1 MLGSDLME
9 TTSLQ
14 DALEKLQSEAISVSW
29 PRKSVPPAWMH
40 YANGFKI
47 LQTLT
52 VQTVWPTVLRV
63 LLKYLARQIQAL
75 VKTGYSENFC
85 CDFNYVLCGRKTSFR
100 ADAAA
105 TFVQAIRAAFRK
117 VEGSQA
123 LPAGLEA
130 TARLIRLAE
139 GDLDVPFVCQ
149 KALSLLRSCGQ
160 PASAC
165 LAAIAVRCSLSFR
178 DWLLQH
184 HDDFVAGISNAW
196 AQHRSIEN
204 MELVLRFA
212 LSLDDFT
219 VREAQLLVP
228 LVADTLEADARA
240 DASLAASRF
249 RGSGNRSAPLAR
261 LADLLAALVW
271 RASGASGSSAAA
283 EICNQI
289 EKRCL
294 VRLSESHGRE
304 LCADEAAVVKLCAAV
319 LRQLD
324 KGARL
329 QIELPWLQASL
340 AALLSAATWAHLGQ
354 EKAATADVLDS
365 LLCRDFGASLASPGI
380 VENLPVITTSAGFA
394 AQVCSAADY
403 ARAALAQGASHS
415 NFWHLLAVVLLLCPA
430 ASTKELS
437 QEFLQVAQK
446 ATTTQSNPA
455 LRSCVLAA
463 ARLQTSS
470 TEQQQRLLEGM
481 AAEAPEFGE
490 SFLCISGASS
500 THLEELQRLR
510 ADDVSEAFP
519 DADDFLVG
527 FPPPEQLGKVPGA
540 AFAAALRHRHT
551 ARLRTESELRCRS
564 AAASLNGSAE
574 GAGASGLG
582 SEMDEVLLLHA
593 RSAVALRRQRQEEAP
608 LGSSGRGAGAVGFA
622 ATWALFDCRLQAARA
637 AQDPSKETD
646 LQQQTPVL
654 LALIP
659 AVGLLLWLPQASGSR
674 PQRALV
680 ESLRRLLQFAH
691 ALLSAP
697 AERFANLAL
706 STPTPEAFCAALAGL
721 LWRLAGFG
729 GLALEEFASLLATVA
744 ETIAAG
750 SLVSA
755 EKFKL
760 LVAAAVVEGSFED
773 SAAEPCLALAALRLA
788 AVDLSWYL
796 EHQPIWR
803 QPPPGLAATAEAVM
817 EAWCT
822 SALPVSTL
830 EWESF
835 LDTAKKLLS
844 ACEASWRRGYDGVL
858 RSALRRLWAQEA
870 DGRPQP
876 KARLEALAQG
886 NFALGERG
894 RVALAAVLTQS
905 LRFLR
910 ALDMTE
916 EVQLAADTC
925 MSVIPDLILKDSSP
939 EVQLE
944 VAKTSIHVL
953 FETFESDPLLEELKP
968 LVDRVMTQEAAD
980 SVTLVGMQVAIEVAC
995 QGYMHRVLPRI
1006 CAEVKAQLRSTARK
1020 ALGVLDEEMGFATA
1034 SGTEPSPLA
1043 LVFRAPIFLAVLRA
1057 RHRLTQLPLSDLGLA
1072 AAGVAALPGRGQ
1084 RWGLGRH
1091 FAAAVAAIVLSE
1103 DFAALG
1109 EVAPCCGMGA
1119 SSAEFQELL
1128 GVPLAACTVPLRR
1141 SLAGLQERLGEQQVA
1156 TLLKTKAGQIFAFAL
1171 QLPLL
1176 TYDEP
1181 CYKDQTNPAA
1191 VAAAFREVA
1200 GAYEWADTKKFVA
1213 RHFRELIFY
1222 LDPMIRTW
1230 APFVPKAVLELLRA
1244 VVDWM
1249 GHVTGSR
1256 LRLLLALLLQH
1267 GERLR
1272 GRDRSDLSTIVGQV
1286 LTAASGSPSDG
1297 LARLARQRDE
1307 TLRWSLAEVQQPG
1320 TDARSPAL
1328 AVLLGVLRALRQN
1341 EAVSWLHL
1349 QLESILPRLPA
1360 ELQKAIGDATGG
1372 VLVEEAADGERPMK
1386 RLRRTATARLGTDSA
1401 LKQLAPVRPGLSWGP
1416 APPPDLGCVVRAL
1429 DPTPGPTAAPEE
1441 VMQRSLQLL
1450 AQAQPL
1456 KQLREDPSLARA
1468 LASGLAVLCPVATVK
1483 ASEGETSDPVELL
1496 IPRAAGRVDELLGS
1510 VALLGATQLQAHPS
1524 ARVRQLAGNALRHLV
1539 STQRSL
1545 CVASKKLLME
1555 ILDPKHL
1562 FLEDI
1567 EDLLSSPVPPKKPMD
1582 KEKAPE
1588 KAHEISFR
1596 LTEKESSFA
1605 TWVAARLAQLRSL
1618 GAAVW
1623 DGSGVTVLVACVP
1636 LAAHAPWFAE
1646 RLLVVSLLKAATM
1659 ALGGPTLGKDLSLF
1673 FEQPVVDESQARC
1686 LLKTLHLLR
1695 VYQSGIKGRAVP
1707 HFPQDAGDPFW
1718 SNLDLFAAAQCAA
1731 KCDSRYSFQL
1741 LELHL
1746 QRRQPDMPL
1755 DEALQ
1760 TIETVTGVEALFK
1773 PPAPEIRLLE
1783 KLAKDLPDD
1792 QFLHGN
1798 SQWCHRSTRLARA
1811 ELGEDH
1817 LTSLHLRSEILEAAL
1832 RGDGCEAEARLGL
1845 DDTLGRLGLHPLLTA
1860 SSLPDE
1866 DGPAWERRA
1875 EALWRLGQWNSADQQ
1890 GRGFHAALHSALS
1903 EMAGTMSVVEGPLL
1917 EMVAG
1922 TMEAVRLQSPQSLK
1936 AAATKLQSI
1945 GAIFNCVD
1953 AVMADNAPA
1962 SKGSSV
1968 ANLAASWHKVG
1979 SGQFLQIEQQ
1989 LALRAAL
1996 LSAAKQPLQEYR
2008 FLTALAALA
2017 REGSQFHRGLA
2028 LLERAQRTRE
2038 KTKPNKLDILKLHW
2052 EQAQCLWELQMTQQA
2067 LTIAKA
2073 LVKDAREIKS
2083 ANSWYAEI
2091 LAGTGTWLSISKLE
2105 SPEVIDAEY
2114 FVPATKADP
2123 SHFQARRQF
2132 AEFLDSC
2139 LAEEL
2144 SRQRSVQFSLAK
2156 DSRQKTEEQLAQ
2168 VVSQM
2173 DAISRKAEGQQ
2184 DRKLFHSLQQQR
2196 RTLELQRQED
2206 QKTLQNEEARLEAFA
2221 TNCVKQLARCLS
2233 DGQGNLTQVA
2243 CRFLSLWFDCQ
2254 EYPGITRIVRESIPT
2269 LKQAPLLPFLY
2280 QLASRLDLKEGLFQQ
2295 TLDELLVSLAQRGP
2309 QALWPLILLRNGD
2322 RVQKDMQGRALH
2334 RHAPNKLAAAKRVL
2348 ERLRKLPA
2356 LKSVLET
2363 VETLNKFYLAIAEFP
2378 IDKKNRDAEV
2388 ALSRIPEFK
2397 AVTKALQSIKI
2408 PVPTSSAGD
2417 GSHIEG
2423 FADSFSI
2430 APQGVSCPRIV
2441 RVRDSAGRE
2450 LKQLVKGMDDL
2461 RQDAVMQQLFR
2472 LLNDVFQDTQLS
2484 LRTFQVIPLSPCAGV
2499 AEWVEHTTTLAEILF
2514 GPVEGAHQKY
2524 RPEDWLHHQCRQKMV
2539 DALQAAKNG
2548 DRQAQPRAFA
2558 EIYRHFKPVM
2568 HLVFLERFPSPQDW
2582 HAARRAYARSTAVS
2596 SIVGYIV
2603 GLGDRHVNNILFDKR
2618 TGELIHIDFGITFE
2632 AGRLLQ
2638 IPEMVPFRLTRDI
2651 VAGLGCLGSSGL
2663 FRRCCELT
2671 MEVLR
2676 GSSTL
2681 VIAVTEVFVH
2691 DPLYKWSLTPSRS
2704 HQSEPEQNATS
2715 GPRTMLSDVQGNEM
2729 AKRALVNVKAKLLGE
2744 AQGFATSLGVPAH
2757 VGRVIHEATDTNN
2770 LCKMFYGWSPW
2781 L

>member
-14 DALEKLQSEAISVSW
+14 DALEKLQSEAISVNAAGLDALREWLQDS
-29 PRKSVPPAWMH
+29 
-40 YANGFKI
+40 ANLDRADGEI
-47 LQTLT
+47 E
-52 VQTVWPTVLRV
+52 VWPTVLRV

-75 VKTGYSENFC
+75 VKTG
-85 CDFNYVLCGRKTSFR
+85 GRKTSFR

-117 VEGSQA
+117 GRRSKQPDFTKVHPKLWMHIEEVLRVQQPNHAPNLHFYYCKAAQELCDGAELGSLREPKGSSLRKLVRALLEVEGSQA

-130 TARLIRLAE
+130 TARLTRLAE

-184 HDDFVAGISNAW
+184 HDEFVAGISNAW

-271 RASGASGSSAAA
+271 RASGASGSSVAA
-283 EICNQI
+283 EICNQF
-289 EKRCL
+289 EKRCLPWALCL
-294 VRLSESHGRE
+294 VRLSESHGGE

-340 AALLSAATWAHLGQ
+340 ASLLSAATWAHLGQ

-380 VENLPVITTSAGFA
+380 VENLPVITASAGLA

-415 NFWHLLAVVLLLCPA
+415 NFWHLLAVVLLLGPA
-430 ASTKELS
+430 ASTKELG

-490 SFLCISGASS
+490 SFLRISGAS
-500 THLEELQRLR
+500 THLEELQSPR

-574 GAGASGLG
+574 GVGASGLG

-659 AVGLLLWLPQASGSR
+659 AVSLLLWLPQASGSR

-691 ALLSAP
+691 TLLSAS

-729 GLALEEFASLLATVA
+729 GLASEEFASLLAAVA

-750 SLVSA
+750 GLVSA

-760 LVAAAVVEGSFED
+760 LVAASVVQGN
-773 SAAEPCLALAALRLA
+773 SAPVLRQVLLRLCKAEPCLALAALRLA

-876 KARLEALAQG
+876 KARLEVLAQG

-894 RVALAAVLTQS
+894 RVAFAAVLTQS
-905 LRFLR
+905 LRLLR
-910 ALDMTE
+910 VLDMTE

-995 QGYMHRVLPRI
+995 QGHMHRVLPRI
-1006 CAEVKAQLRSTARK
+1006 CAEVQAQLRSTARK

-1057 RHRLTQLPLSDLGLA
+1057 RRRLTQLPLADLGLA

-1109 EVAPCCGMGA
+1109 EVAPCCGMGT

-1181 CYKDQTNPAA
+1181 CYKDQTNPVA

-1200 GAYEWADTKKFVA
+1200 GAYEWADTKKFVV

-1286 LTAASGSPSDG
+1286 LSAAAGSPSDG

-1360 ELQKAIGDATGG
+1360 EVQKAIGDATGG

-1401 LKQLAPVRPGLSWGP
+1401 LKQLAPLRPGLSWGP

-1567 EDLLSSPVPPKKPMD
+1567 EDLLSSPVPPKKPME

-1866 DGPAWERRA
+1866 DLLGFDTM
-1875 EALWRLGQWNSADQQ
+1875 RLD
-1890 GRGFHAALHSALS
+1890 
-1903 EMAGTMSVVEGPLL
+1903 
-1917 EMVAG
+1917 
-1922 TMEAVRLQSPQSLK
+1922 
-1936 AAATKLQSI
+1936 
-1945 GAIFNCVD
+1945 
-1953 AVMADNAPA
+1953 
-1962 SKGSSV
+1962 
-1968 ANLAASWHKVG
+1968 
-1979 SGQFLQIEQQ
+1979 
-1989 LALRAAL
+1989 
-1996 LSAAKQPLQEYR
+1996 
-2008 FLTALAALA
+2008 
-2017 REGSQFHRGLA
+2017 GLG
-2028 LLERAQRTRE
+2028 
-2038 KTKPNKLDILKLHW
+2038 
-2052 EQAQCLWELQMTQQA
+2052 LWE
-2067 LTIAKA
+2067 
-2073 LVKDAREIKS
+2073 V
-2083 ANSWYAEI
+2083 W
-2091 LAGTGTWLSISKLE
+2091 
-2105 SPEVIDAEY
+2105 
-2114 FVPATKADP
+2114 
-2123 SHFQARRQF
+2123 
-2132 AEFLDSC
+2132 
-2139 LAEEL
+2139 
-2144 SRQRSVQFSLAK
+2144 
-2156 DSRQKTEEQLAQ
+2156 
-2168 VVSQM
+2168 VSQ
-2173 DAISRKAEGQQ
+2173 
-2184 DRKLFHSLQQQR
+2184 
-2196 RTLELQRQED
+2196 
-2206 QKTLQNEEARLEAFA
+2206 
-2221 TNCVKQLARCLS
+2221 
-2233 DGQGNLTQVA
+2233 
-2243 CRFLSLWFDCQ
+2243 
-2254 EYPGITRIVRESIPT
+2254 
-2269 LKQAPLLPFLY
+2269 
-2280 QLASRLDLKEGLFQQ
+2280 
-2295 TLDELLVSLAQRGP
+2295 
-2309 QALWPLILLRNGD
+2309 
-2322 RVQKDMQGRALH
+2322 
-2334 RHAPNKLAAAKRVL
+2334 
-2348 ERLRKLPA
+2348 
-2356 LKSVLET
+2356 
-2363 VETLNKFYLAIAEFP
+2363 
-2378 IDKKNRDAEV
+2378 
-2388 ALSRIPEFK
+2388 
-2397 AVTKALQSIKI
+2397 
-2408 PVPTSSAGD
+2408 
-2417 GSHIEG
+2417 
-2423 FADSFSI
+2423 SF
-2430 APQGVSCPRIV
+2430 
-2441 RVRDSAGRE
+2441 
-2450 LKQLVKGMDDL
+2450 
-2461 RQDAVMQQLFR
+2461 
-2472 LLNDVFQDTQLS
+2472 
-2484 LRTFQVIPLSPCAGV
+2484 
-2499 AEWVEHTTTLAEILF
+2499 
-2514 GPVEGAHQKY
+2514 
-2524 RPEDWLHHQCRQKMV
+2524 
-2539 DALQAAKNG
+2539 
-2548 DRQAQPRAFA
+2548 
-2558 EIYRHFKPVM
+2558 
-2568 HLVFLERFPSPQDW
+2568 
-2582 HAARRAYARSTAVS
+2582 
-2596 SIVGYIV
+2596 GY
-2603 GLGDRHVNNILFDKR
+2603 
-2618 TGELIHIDFGITFE
+2618 
-2632 AGRLLQ
+2632 
-2638 IPEMVPFRLTRDI
+2638 
-2651 VAGLGCLGSSGL
+2651 
-2663 FRRCCELT
+2663 
-2671 MEVLR
+2671 
-2676 GSSTL
+2676 
-2681 VIAVTEVFVH
+2681 
-2691 DPLYKWSLTPSRS
+2691 
-2704 HQSEPEQNATS
+2704 
-2715 GPRTMLSDVQGNEM
+2715 
-2729 AKRALVNVKAKLLGE
+2729 
-2744 AQGFATSLGVPAH
+2744 
-2757 VGRVIHEATDTNN
+2757 
-2770 LCKMFYGWSPW
+2770 
-2781 L
+2781 